1 MYAAALIFR
10 AFAPRRRPADGFP
23 PARRR
28 RPYLWFADDD
38 MHVQPFEQ
46 AGRNASVTEV
56 SNWRAAFP
64 EDEQKRT
71 KREYP
76 EIEKTMMKKQ
86 RPAQP
91 DRLHREKLRPAAGGE
106 KAAAM
111 SLRRQIIKG
120 VETIM
125 QYHGKIERTKTP
137 GIR

>member
-71 KREYP
+71 KQEYP

-86 RPAQP
+86 
-91 DRLHREKLRPAAGGE
+91 RPAAGGE